1 MRPTIHINGRF
12 LTQRVTGIQRYAREV
27 LAALDE
33 LVLSSP
39 PDEFALEVLAPPGT
53 VAPPLRA
60 IPFRSVGPFHGNVWE
75 QVTLPL
81 LAHGGLLFSFAATGP
96 LATSRQVVTL
106 HDASVYAVPSAFKR
120 SFRLWYRALFPVLVA
135 RAPLVLTVSEFSRD
149 EIVRY
154 LRCDAAKIHVMPEG
168 WQHLQRA
175 AADESVL
182 ARHGLR
188 QKRYVLAVS
197 SPTPNKN
204 FKLILEAVER
214 LARVDFD
221 VAIAGSLDSSVFGRG
236 GAPRAPFMKY
246 LGYVSDAELRAL
258 YENAGL
264 FVYPSLY
271 EGFGIPA
278 VEAMA
283 SGCPVIASNSA
294 SLPEVC
300 GEGARYVSPRDPAEL
315 ARAID
320 ELMHDETERTRLAE
334 RGRSIALRY
343 SWEGAAKKNLA
354 AMRLAVGGVSAR
366 EPSAAHG
373 ARA

>member
-12 LTQRVTGIQRYAREV
+12 LTQRVTGVQRYAREV

-33 LVLSSP
+33 LVATSP
-39 PDEFALEVLAPPGT
+39 PQEFELELVAPPGT

-60 IPFRSVGPFHGNVWE
+60 IPFRAVGPLRGNAWE
-75 QVTLPL
+75 QLTLPV
-81 LAHGGLLFSFAATGP
+81 LARNGLLWSFAATGP
-96 LATSRQVVTL
+96 LVTARQVVTL
-106 HDASVYAVPSAFKR
+106 HDAAVHAIPAAFTR
-120 SFRLWYRALFPVLVA
+120 SFRLWYRALFRVLVA
-135 RAPLVLTVSEFSRD
+135 RVPLVLTVSEFSRG
-149 EIVRY
+149 ELVRY
-154 LRCDAAKIHVMPEG
+154 FHCDPAKILVMLEG
-168 WQHLQRA
+168 WQHLQRVP
-175 AADESVL
+175 ADESVL
-182 ARHGLR
+182 ERHGLGR
-188 QKRYVLAVS
+188 RCYVLAVS

-214 LARVDFD
+214 LGAVDFD
-221 VAIAGSLDSSVFGRG
+221 VAIAGSLDAHVFGGG
-236 GAPRAPFMKY
+236 GAPRAPFVKY
-246 LGYVSDAELRAL
+246 LGYVTDAELRAL

-283 SGCPVIASNSA
+283 SGCAVIASNSA

-300 GEGARYVSPRDPAEL
+300 GDGARYVSPRDPAEL

-320 ELMHDETERTRLAE
+320 ELMHDETERSLLAE
-334 RGRSIALRY
+334 RGRRVALRY
-343 SWEGAAKKNLA
+343 SWAGGASRNLA
-354 AMRLAVGGVSAR
+354 AMRVALGAASVA
-366 EPSAAHG
+366 EAKAAHG